1 MEDNVP
7 GFIGYPI
14 TREGELYSRR
24 VERSPHKFGK
34 WHKLRLSK
42 KVRVK
47 VRLYKDGMGYDLS
60 ISRLVALVYVYNPNP
75 SRFNEVMHLDNK
87 RSITLFIEL
96 KSETLWNKDFLLYYI
111 T

>member
-7 GFIGYPI
+7 GFIGYHI

-75 SRFNEVMHLDNK
+75 SRFNEVMHLDI
-87 RSITLFIEL
+87 ITP
-96 KSETLWNKDFLLYYI
+96 
-111 T
+111 